1 MNDLTETVIGIDLG
15 TTNSVVSIVE
25 NGIPR
30 VITDP
35 DSGESVLPSV
45 VGMDPSGNLLV
56 GRPAL
61 NQAALFPEATIRS
74 VKRKMGADVRLT
86 LGDRQLSPPEVSAMI
101 LGRLRQWAEQDLGRS
116 VTQAVITV
124 PAYFDDGQRE
134 ATRLA
139 GELAGLVV
147 RRIINEPTAA
157 ALVYEPQSHEPHR
170 ILVYDLGGGTF
181 DVSIV
186 AIESGVVEV
195 LATFGDTLLGGD
207 DFDALLA
214 EKLLDATGGLKASI
228 RKNVGAMARLSIAAE
243 AAKCRLSSDTFTQVA
258 EEFLISGDPASHLE
272 VQLDR
277 SDYEASIESLLERT
291 IHCVDSALNE
301 AGMHAGQ
308 LDKVILVG
316 GSTRTPLVEQLLR
329 ARLGHQPASEVD
341 PDLCVALGAA
351 VQGALLAGHDVQRVL
366 VDITPHTLG
375 IRCADGDQPFGPA
388 NVFAPIIR
396 RGSILPCR
404 KSDTFYTVVDGQPAV
419 DIEVY
424 QGEAEIATD
433 NQLVGMVQLHGL
445 HANTP
450 ANSPVSVT
458 FTLNLNG
465 MLEVCA
471 VDRRTGK
478 QAAATI
484 NRNREEMSAGSS
496 GPASNPITSEEISG
510 MLGRQDDGETHS
522 LSAKFPDRSASGEAA
537 SAANSALV
545 QRLNVLQKSIRLAKD
560 SAGEQDIVEIE
571 AYLTELQEAIE
582 RDDVDEFDTA
592 ADSLEDLLFYLNDA

>member
-1 MNDLTETVIGIDLG
+1 METIIGIDLG

-25 NGIPR
+25 NGTPR

-45 VGMDPSGNLLV
+45 VGTDPSGNLLV
-56 GRPAL
+56 GRSAF
-61 NQAALFPEATIRS
+61 NQAALFPDATIRS
-74 VKRKMGADVRLT
+74 VKRKMGEDVRLQ
-86 LGDRQLSPPEVSAMI
+86 LGARQLSPPEVSAMI

-116 VTQAVITV
+116 VTQAVIAV

-139 GELAGLVV
+139 GELAGLQV

-157 ALVYEPQSHEPHR
+157 ALVYEPHSDDPQR

-195 LATFGDTLLGGD
+195 LATFGDTQLGGD

-214 EKLLDATGGLKASI
+214 DKLVDAMGGLKASI
-228 RKNVGAMARLSIAAE
+228 RKNVGAMARLSMTAE
-243 AAKCRLSSDTFTQVA
+243 TAKCRLSCDTFTHVA
-258 EEFLISGDPASHLE
+258 EEFLILGDPASHLE
-272 VQLDR
+272 VTLDR
-277 SDYEASIESLLERT
+277 SDYEASIESLLDRT
-291 IHCVDSALNE
+291 IRCVDSALNH

-308 LDKVILVG
+308 LDKVVLVG
-316 GSTRTPLVEQLLR
+316 GSTRTPLVEHLLR
-329 ARLGHQPASEVD
+329 TRLGHQPASEVD

-375 IRCADGDQPFGPA
+375 IRCADSNQPYGPA

-396 RGSILPCR
+396 RGSVLPCR
-404 KSDTFYTVVDGQPAV
+404 KSDTFYTVTDGQPSV
-419 DIEVY
+419 DVEVY
-424 QGEAEIATD
+424 QGESEIATD
-433 NQLVGMVQLHGL
+433 NQLVGTVQLRGL
-445 HANTP
+445 HATTP

-478 QAAATI
+478 QATATI
-484 NRNREEMSAGSS
+484 NRNQNPISGQSS
-496 GPASNPITSEEISG
+496 GRVSEPISSEEISR
-510 MLGRQDDGETHS
+510 MLGRQDDARTNPFSAQNQDRLSPGEGVTAGNS
-522 LSAKFPDRSASGEAA
+522 EMVERLNVMQESIRRTKDSASG
-537 SAANSALV
+537 
-545 QRLNVLQKSIRLAKD
+545 RDK
-560 SAGEQDIVEIE
+560 VEIE
-571 AYLTELQEAIE
+571 ALVAELHDAIDQNNVEA
-582 RDDVDEFDTA
+582 FDSA
-592 ADSLEDLLFYLNDA
+592 ADSLDDLLFYLNDA